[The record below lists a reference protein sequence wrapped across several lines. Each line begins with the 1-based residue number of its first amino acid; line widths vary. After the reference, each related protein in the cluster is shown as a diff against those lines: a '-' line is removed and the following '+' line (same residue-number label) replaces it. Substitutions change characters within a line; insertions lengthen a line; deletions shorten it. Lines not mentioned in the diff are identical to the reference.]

1 MKRRNENYEKNDND
15 IYTHRTFVTEKLNK
29 NLLKNTSLKYNVT
42 TLNFLLNFAM
52 DDRGSLQKNKEIKIF
67 IESPKTRLSF
77 VYAQF
82 HSSVFRLT
90 SGSNVD
96 RDCIA
101 NINQFSD
108 VPIFAVWLT
117 QFRSSGSEPTRAT
130 FTSSARRGTNFRGIH
145 LPSDTSA
152 TKLTVRPHAHTNC
165 CRIISS
171 ALALGSG
178 QRKLLRGYR
187 NVPMVLPQEHD
198 KVRTIFD
205 RKMHRLVT

>member
-1 MKRRNENYEKNDND
+1 VTILKFLSNFIIDN
-15 IYTHRTFVTEKLNK
+15 
-29 NLLKNTSLKYNVT
+29 
-42 TLNFLLNFAM
+42 
-52 DDRGSLQKNKEIKIF
+52 RGSSRKIKEIKIF
-67 IESPKTRLSF
+67 ETPKTRLSCLCMHNF
-77 VYAQF
+77 ILQF
-82 HSSVFRLT
+82 SSYFGIR
-90 SGSNVD
+90 SNVD

-108 VPIFAVWLT
+108 VAIFAVWLT
-117 QFRSSGSEPTRAT
+117 QIRGPSPRGRPLPRLR
-130 FTSSARRGTNFRGIH
+130 SARRGTNSRGIH

-187 NVPMVLPQEHD
+187 RNVPMVLSQEHD
-198 KVRTIFD
+198 KVHELSSIGSCIAW
-205 RKMHRLVT
+205 